1 MTTAAGLTF
10 TDEYLTAMLPVLAAV
25 CADFDAALM
34 EFNGEADHVH
44 LPVEYPPTIQLS
56 RLVNS
61 LIGASSRLLRQ
72 AVPAAHP
79 P

>member
-1 MTTAAGLTF
+1 MF
-10 TDEYLTAMLPVLAAV
+10 TDEHLTAMLPVLAAV

-44 LPVEYPPTIQLS
+44 LLVEYPPTIQLS

-61 LIGASSRLLRQ
+61 LTGLPRSGGCASGSGLRER
-72 AVPAAHP
+72 PGLRR
-79 P
+79 